1 MSSYSLYVSCN
12 IFTSLVLPGAV
23 STIMDFMERYKTR
36 VASLDERLHEL
47 TTNMK
52 TLNEEK
58 SVLEAKAEEINPKTQ
73 ATEDTETVR

>member
-1 MSSYSLYVSCN
+1 
-12 IFTSLVLPGAV
+12 
-23 STIMDFMERYKTR
+23 MDFMERYETR
-36 VASLDERLHEL
+36 VASLDERHREL

-52 TLNEEK
+52 KLNEKK

>member
-12 IFTSLVLPGAV
+12 IFTSLVLSDAV
-23 STIMDFMERYKTR
+23 STMMDFTERYETWF
-36 VASLDERLHEL
+36 ASLDERHHEL
-47 TTNMK
+47 TINMK
-52 TLNEEK
+52 KLNEEK